1 MTAVTPA
8 AVEAEDPEVSPAAT
22 RGRGGGR
29 GRGRG
34 ASREARRIRRQNER
48 EQGKLPAWQII
59 QTKKQRICPTYNLGL
74 CTNTSETCS
83 REHKCSRQTGATMLC
98 YGGHPEVEC
107 TAAVSA

>member
-1 MTAVTPA
+1 MTAVTA
-8 AVEAEDPEVSPAAT
+8 AVEAEDPEVVPAAT
-22 RGRGGGR
+22 RGRGR
-29 GRGRG
+29 GRGG
-34 ASREARRIRRQNER
+34 STGGESRRERRRRARA
-48 EQGKLPAWQII
+48 EQGKLPPWQII
-59 QTKKQRICPTYNLGL
+59 QNKKQKICPTYNLGL